1 MEQWPLVHFSCWNH
15 THECL
20 TNSTLNSHPESL
32 VGLPGNVQQLV
43 RVPRPVTGAL
53 LALLTWQGTRSPG
66 RGCTNAPVRVLTSP
80 LPLRL

>member
-1 MEQWPLVHFSCWNH
+1 MEQWPLVHFSCWNN

-43 RVPRPVTGAL
+43 RAPGHRGPAH
-53 LALLTWQGTRSPG
+53 LAGDALTWQGTH
-66 RGCTNAPVRVLTSP
+66 
-80 LPLRL
+80 